1 MTASTVNRKNW
12 QNLKSAHTR
21 IAATRGIVSA
31 KTADHARA
39 GADILLAGETDPAI
53 VITCILA
60 GEALPDPRFDITSV
74 LCKVRDLFS
83 RH

>member
-21 IAATRGIVSA
+21 IAAIRSLYSA
-31 KTADHARA
+31 NNADHARA
-39 GADILLAGETDPAI
+39 GAEILLAGETDPAI

-60 GEALPDPRFDITSV
+60 GEALPDPQLDITSV

-83 RH
+83 GH